1 MSQPLSNLQI
11 HSTTH
16 SSSNK
21 PLRIYVEH
29 AVRQY
34 FSELEGE
41 QPHNLYELVLQEVEK
56 PLLSVVLEN
65 TRGNQS
71 KSAQILGLNRG
82 TLRKKMQHYGLI

>member
-1 MSQPLSNLQI
+1 MSQPLSNLQLNTP
-11 HSTTH
+11 STINT
-16 SSSNK
+16 NE

-34 FSELEGE
+34 FAELDGE

-71 KSAQILGLNRG
+71 KTAQILGLNRG
-82 TLRKKMQHYGLI
+82 TLRKKMQQYGLI